1 MPGRKTDPLEA
12 LRQKLRAL
20 GFEILPADQPGRI
33 FVRHHGC
40 AAGLE
45 RKEEGGIEFFAPPG
59 RIVAGELARL
69 IDRGYQKFLKTADRE
84 VPAGAADLRALYEFN
99 RELRYAAGAPVLYNQ
114 SLGSVSDRYIY
125 DRVWHRDE
133 GRQPKAWE
141 ETVKT
146 HG

>member
-1 MPGRKTDPLEA
+1 M
-12 LRQKLRAL
+12 
-20 GFEILPADQPGRI
+20 
-33 FVRHHGC
+33 
-40 AAGLE
+40 
-45 RKEEGGIEFFAPPG
+45 
-59 RIVAGELARL
+59 AGELARL